1 MKIIFICRASTD
13 IGLGHL
19 SRSRTLAEVASR
31 HHDVSFLVI
40 GSEIARRLLSGS
52 PFPFHVMADERSI
65 PQYVT
70 DRFDAIIFDM
80 MHIETQWL
88 GYLSSK
94 SSLLVS
100 ISPIFNQMAGMDL
113 FFSRTRYGIKNY
125 DLATEKQFR
134 GLKYTIVQSACS
146 AIDGRLFKANLKLGS
161 LPIAISM
168 GGGDAANK
176 TLLFLQA
183 LRQCRVPAT
192 FWVLIGE
199 GYTHSL
205 DLLISAIDRDKNHEI
220 ILAKTN
226 VSMWHILNNCVL
238 AILSGGVTT
247 YEAAY
252 AGLPTINMFES
263 DDQFFLIKELI
274 EAGVS
279 INAGIISDK
288 NLTRLDKL
296 IEELYED
303 RGKLL
308 EMHRKSRHLIDGKG
322 SERIIRIIE
331 KKFALGS
338 QKDHGAF
345 VEQG

>member
-1 MKIIFICRASTD
+1 MKLLFICRASTK

-19 SRSRTLAEVASR
+19 TRSRTLAETASWQ
-31 HHDVSFLVI
+31 HEVKFLVI
-40 GSEIARRLLSGS
+40 GSEIAKKLLSGS
-52 PFPFHVMADERSI
+52 PFPFHVVAEEKGI
-65 PQYVT
+65 PQHVT
-70 DRFDAIIFDM
+70 DRFDAVIIDM
-80 MHIETQWL
+80 MHLEARWL
-88 GYLSSK
+88 EYLRNK
-94 SSLLVS
+94 ASLLVS
-100 ISPIFNQMAGMDL
+100 ISPIFDQMAGMDL
-113 FFSRTRYGIKNY
+113 FFSRTRYGTKNHN
-125 DLATEKQFR
+125 LATEKQFR
-134 GLKYTIVQSACS
+134 GLKYTIIQKACS
-146 AIDGRLFKANLKLGS
+146 AIDSRLFKANLKREN
-161 LPIAISM
+161 LPVAICM

-205 DLLISAIDRDKNHEI
+205 DLLIKAIDRDKNHEI

-279 INAGIISDK
+279 INAGLMCDK
-288 NLTRLDKL
+288 NLTRIDKL
-296 IEELYED
+296 IERLYDNRE
-303 RGKLL
+303 KLL
-308 EMHRKSRHLIDGKG
+308 EMHRSSRHLIDGRG
-322 SERIIRIIE
+322 SERILRIIE
-331 KKFALGS
+331 KKAASGS
-338 QKDHGAF
+338 LRDPGA
-345 VEQG
+345 VTERG